1 HVALQVGELYALLRL
16 DDAKFKQSLEDAE
29 RRMSDLAKKSSA
41 AFAAIAGSIT
51 AAAIAGGRYA
61 DQMQAIAGQTGL
73 AVESVQALSHAAMRF
88 NADLGLLQTSLRA
101 FVRRSAEAAQG
112 NMTFLQT
119 FQMLG
124 ISQEEVAAGLHD
136 IEGLFLL
143 VAERISRLPTEAQRS
158 AAAMQ
163 LLGDAGRQLVPM
175 LSQGASG
182 IREAMEEARRL
193 GIVTRTEAVTGLAD
207 LVSEPDVLRAQ
218 LGGVSRTLAAEFV
231 PTMRTA
237 ISLLSQGVATIAN
250 MDESTSRLVGTI
262 GIGAAG
268 FVGSMAALT
277 TATWGA
283 VRAWQALSVTLRL
296 ASGPAGWIALAA
308 SAVIS
313 LAAGLGLA
321 SFHARQ
327 ARMNVQQF
335 SDLADLDRELERVNR
350 ELAEAEARLKE
361 LQRQW
366 NAPVPGGPRVT
377 VRTVLEAESHT
388 KRLREER
395 DALLQQR
402 EALQRLQ
409 AEQKEWMDTLTS
421 SLGVAEETESEV
433 YRRWREDIENIN
445 RALDVTLE
453 RIIAYRQNVDAAI
466 DQASLIRLVEWERVM
481 TLEEQLRT
489 QEAIIEATSRALA
502 D

>member
-1 HVALQVGELYALLRL
+1 
-16 DDAKFKQSLEDAE
+16 FKKALEDAE
-29 RRMSDLAKKSSA
+29 RRMSDFAKKSSA

-112 NMTFLQT
+112 NMSFLQT

-124 ISQEEVAAGLHD
+124 ISQDEVAAGLHD

-143 VAERISRLPTEAQRS
+143 VAEQISRLPTEAQRS

-193 GIVTRTEAVTGLAD
+193 GIVTRRDAVAGLAD
-207 LVSEPDVLRAQ
+207 LVGELDVLRAQ
-218 LGGVSRTLAAEFV
+218 LSGVSRMLAAEFV
-231 PTMRTA
+231 PTMRAA
-237 ISLLSQGVATIAN
+237 ISLFSQGAATIAN
-250 MDESTSRLVGTI
+250 MDENTRRLVGTI
-262 GIGAAG
+262 GIGTVG

-308 SAVIS
+308 RAVAS
-313 LAAGLGLA
+313 LAVGLGLA
-321 SFHARQ
+321 SVRARQ
-327 ARMNVQQF
+327 ARAAVRQF
-335 SDLADLDRELERVNR
+335 SDLASLDRELERVNR
-350 ELAEAEARLKE
+350 ELAEAQERLEDLRKA
-361 LQRQW
+361 W
-366 NAPVPGGPRVT
+366 TTPVVGGPQMRFEAAPDGEGLLD
-377 VRTVLEAESHT
+377 RIEELEA
-388 KRLREER
+388 LRN
-395 DALLQQR
+395 ALLQRRQ
-402 EALQRLQ
+402 ELQQLQ
-409 AEQKEWMDTLTS
+409 
-421 SLGVAEETESEV
+421 
-433 YRRWREDIENIN
+433 
-445 RALDVTLE
+445 
-453 RIIAYRQNVDAAI
+453 
-466 DQASLIRLVEWERVM
+466 DQ
-481 TLEEQLRT
+481 Q
-489 QEAIIEATSRALA
+489 QE
-502 D
+502 